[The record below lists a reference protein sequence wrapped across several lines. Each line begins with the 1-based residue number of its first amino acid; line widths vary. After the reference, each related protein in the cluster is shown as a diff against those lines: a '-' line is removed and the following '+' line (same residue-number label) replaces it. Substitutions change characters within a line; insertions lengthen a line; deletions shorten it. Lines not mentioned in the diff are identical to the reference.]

1 MPTKTLTVFMITL
14 ILAALLAACSGGP
27 LQPTPSPSPAP
38 TQTSAPPTETP
49 IPPRELTICLGQE
62 PLSLYL
68 YAGGGSRAMWN
79 VLEAIYDGP
88 VDYRAYQPQPVILD
102 GLPSLENGG
111 ARIESVPV
119 ERGADVLDARGNPA
133 VLDTGVSVLP
143 AGCRA
148 ADCAVRWDG
157 VSPLNMERLTLT
169 FRLLPGLRW
178 QDGAP
183 LTAADSVYAFRV
195 AADPQTPVTRRL
207 VERTLD
213 YRALDETA
221 VQWQGLP
228 GYLPEDFAALFWLP
242 LPEHAWGQY
251 SAAELL
257 ENEQVNRRPLGWGA
271 YQIENW
277 TPGES
282 IRLVRNP
289 NYFRANEGLPRFDVL
304 TFRFYG
310 NPADNNIAALTNG
323 ACDFIDNTV
332 DWEGQLMVLTELE
345 EKGAAR
351 IHSAPSAVWEQLAFG
366 IRPAAYDTGYTPWGG
381 YRQDILGDVRT
392 RRALAA
398 CINRDALVERLQYGR
413 SAVPLGFFP
422 PAHPLHAAD
431 LPALPFDPQE
441 GMRLLD
447 EVGWR
452 DLDGDPATPRQSAG
466 VVNVL
471 NGTSLTLDYLTTPDR
486 LHQMTAERIVEDLAG
501 CGVQVNLRLV
511 EAGELYAP
519 GAQGALFGRN
529 FDLAQFAWQSGR
541 GTPCFLFSG
550 EQIPSAG
557 NGWLGVNVT
566 GWSDAGYDALCAAA
580 QRSAPFEGE
589 AYRQAQRAVQQA
601 FVENL
606 PALPLYFR
614 VDLTVSR
621 PDLCHYE
628 LDSGARSPL
637 WSLEGW
643 DTGEGCP

>member
-1 MPTKTLTVFMITL
+1 MPPKPLTAFVLML
-14 ILAALLAACSGGP
+14 IISALLASCNGGV
-27 LQPTPSPSPAP
+27 LEPTAALSPEP
-38 TQTSAPPTETP
+38 TMTSLPPTETP
-49 IPPRELTICLGQE
+49 VPPRELNICLGQE

-102 GLPSLENGG
+102 GLPNLENGG
-111 ARIESVPV
+111 ALIESVPV
-119 ERGADVLDARGNPA
+119 ERGAAVLNSLGNPA

-143 AGCRA
+143 AGCRS

-157 VSPLNMERLTLT
+157 ISALQMDRLTLT

-183 LTAADSVYAFRV
+183 LTAADSLYAFRL
-195 AADPQTPVTRRL
+195 AADPSTPVTRRL

-213 YRALDETA
+213 YRALDETST
-221 VQWQGLP
+221 QWQGLP
-228 GYLPEDFAALFWLP
+228 GYLPDDFATYFWLP
-242 LPEHAWGQY
+242 LPEHAWGRF

-257 ENEQVNRRPLGWGA
+257 ENEEVNRRPLGWGA
-271 YQIENW
+271 YQIESW

-289 NYFRANEGLPRFDVL
+289 NYFRAAEGLPRFDAL
-304 TFRFYG
+304 TFRFFG
-310 NPADNNIAALTNG
+310 QAADNNIAALADGT
-323 ACDFIDNTV
+323 CDFVDNTV

-345 EKGAAR
+345 DKAAAR

-366 IRPAAYDTGYTPWGG
+366 ISPSAYDGGYNPWGG
-381 YRQDILGDVRT
+381 YRQDIFGDART

-398 CINRDALVERLQYGR
+398 CIDRQALVDRLLYGR

-422 PAHPLHAAD
+422 PGHPLHFTD
-431 LPALPFDPQE
+431 LTAQPYDPQQ

-452 DLDGDPATPRQSAG
+452 DLDGDPATPRQSDG
-466 VVNVL
+466 VFNVL
-471 NGTSLTLDYLTTPDR
+471 NGTPLTLDYQTTPDR
-486 LHQMTAERIVEDLAG
+486 LQQMTAERIIENLSE
-501 CGVQVNLRLV
+501 CGAQVNLRLV

-541 GTPCFLFSG
+541 DTPCFLFSG
-550 EQIPSAG
+550 EQIPRAE

-566 GWSDAGYDALCAAA
+566 GWNDATYNGLCAAA
-580 QRSAPFEGE
+580 QRAAPLEGE
-589 AYRQAQRAVQQA
+589 AYLQAQRAVQQA
-601 FVENL
+601 FLDNL

-614 VDLTVSR
+614 LDLTLSR
-621 PDLCHYE
+621 PDLCHYAM
-628 LDSGARSPL
+628 DSGARSPL
-637 WSLEGW
+637 WSLESW
-643 DTGEGCP
+643 DSGEGCP